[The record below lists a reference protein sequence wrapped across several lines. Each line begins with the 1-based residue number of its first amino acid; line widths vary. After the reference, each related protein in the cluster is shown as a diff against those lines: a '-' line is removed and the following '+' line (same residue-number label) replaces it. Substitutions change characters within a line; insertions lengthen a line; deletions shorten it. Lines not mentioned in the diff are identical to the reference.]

1 MKKILI
7 LLSIL
12 TSYAASAQSI
22 EINANGGTTN
32 SSAVLDLKSTTK
44 GFLPPRMTNAQM
56 LAISSP
62 AQGLIDFV
70 NRCLCSEGYDCIF
83 RY

>member
-1 MKKILI
+1 MKTLLAVFAILA
-7 LLSIL
+7 
-12 TSYAASAQSI
+12 SYAASAQSI

-32 SSAVLDLKSTTK
+32 SSAILDLKSTTK

-62 AQGLIDFV
+62 AHGLID
-70 NRCLCSEGYDCIF
+70 L
-83 RY
+83 